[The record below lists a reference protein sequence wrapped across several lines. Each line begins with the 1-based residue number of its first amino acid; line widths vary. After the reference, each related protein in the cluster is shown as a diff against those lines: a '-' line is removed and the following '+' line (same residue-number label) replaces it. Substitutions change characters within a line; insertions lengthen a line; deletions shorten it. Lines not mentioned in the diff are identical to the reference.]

1 MLLRELVVAAS
12 GASAV
17 NLAGEIDIVDVVHDT
32 RDPMEGALFA
42 CVRGATVDG
51 HTLAERAVDA
61 GAVALLVDHAL
72 DIDVPQIV
80 VDDTRRAM
88 STLASACHGDPSSSL
103 TVVGVTGTNGKTTS
117 THLLANIMRAAGR
130 PVEVIGTLS
139 GARTTPEAPDLQR
152 RLARIRDDGGD
163 VVAMEVSSHAID
175 QHRVDDVHFRVAAF
189 TNLTR
194 DHLDWHGTM
203 EAYFASKA
211 RLFDADRADLAVI
224 DVDGPYGRLLADTV
238 TIPVATCSL
247 DEIDSIELGPDVSAC
262 TWRGRRVHLPLGGR
276 FNLSNAILAA
286 HVASELG
293 VDDATIVEG
302 LALPLVVPGR
312 FEAVHAGQPF
322 PIIVDYAHTPDGL
335 EKVLA
340 AASELVAPSPGARV
354 LVVFGCGGDR
364 DPSKRPQMGQA
375 AAAGADV
382 VVLTSD
388 NSRSESTSDI
398 MGAVLEGID
407 RLHPRRAA
415 LVVAEPDRRAAIGTA
430 LAEARPGDI
439 VVIAGKG
446 HETTQTIGERTTEFD
461 DRVVAAEQWRSIA

>member
-17 NLAGEIDIVDVVHDT
+17 NLAGEIDVVDVVHDT

-175 QHRVDDVHFRVAAF
+175 QHRVDEVHFRVAAF

>member
-12 GASAV
+12 GASVV
-17 NLAGEIDIVDVVHDT
+17 NLAGEIDVVDVVHDT
-32 RDPMEGALFA
+32 RDPMDGALFA
-42 CVRGATVDG
+42 CVRGTRVDG

-88 STLASACHGDPSSSL
+88 SALASACHGDPSSSL

-175 QHRVDDVHFRVAAF
+175 QHRVDEVHFRVAAF

-211 RLFDADRADLAVI
+211 RLFEADRADLAVI